1 MYNSNTYKSI
11 MYNNVKIQIANDLEI
26 TFCLFSYDF
35 VNVFPECQLLHR
47 LSRYADKGRQGHTM
61 SAVIFL

>member
-1 MYNSNTYKSI
+1 